1 MEREGG
7 LPSIARAGS
16 RGGRGRRGVGVCR
29 TVLAR
34 RLRRLKLART
44 TRGASFPRSRTAAC
58 EAFITGA
65 RSEEGAARRRL
76 GAGGASAASSRP
88 RGFFVV
94 ASSADGALLAIR
106 SCVSLVAH
114 AVVEAHACAGRG
126 GIRGALSARRQ
137 YRCLVRA
144 RPARAAGF
152 SVFEVACIAHAGTD

>member
-58 EAFITGA
+58 EAFITSA
-65 RSEEGAARRRL
+65 RSEEGATRRRL